1 MARYSLQTTICDILG
16 IEYPVILAGMGPTAG
31 RDGGAAAT
39 APLVAAVSNAG
50 GLGVLGGA
58 GSTPDQLR
66 AEIRKVRSLTDK
78 PFGVDLL
85 LPSNVVR
92 PVTPSRALAVQD
104 RATRDVKDDGGG
116 KFRDEG
122 AAKGGSQEITQP
134 PLPQRV
140 GGGAGG
146 GAADWR
152 SQIPQEYWDA
162 ISGLKAQ
169 FGIPDVQREGPAPSG
184 GAWRIEDQ
192 VQVVLDERVPV
203 FASGLGNP
211 APYVPRCRE
220 LSIRVIALVGN
231 VKNARRVAD
240 AGVDIVVAQG
250 HEAGGHT
257 GRIGTLALVPQVVDA
272 VAPIPVVAAG
282 GIADGRGLAAA
293 LALGAHGVW
302 CGTAFLATEEANI
315 APLQKQKIVEAS
327 EEDTRVTRLYSGK
340 TMRNITNPLIEA
352 WEALNI
358 KALPMGLQ
366 GLLIA
371 DLLAGIRA
379 AGKEELLMN
388 AAGQIAGLIGEL
400 RPAKAVLDEIV
411 DGAAEVLTRDLPA
424 RAQVAERAG
433 TA

>member
-1 MARYSLQTTICDILG
+1 MARYSLHTTICDILG

-31 RDGGAAAT
+31 RGGGAAAT

-58 GSTPDQLR
+58 GSTPEQLR
-66 AEIRKVRSLTDK
+66 EEIRKVRSLTDK

-85 LPSNVVR
+85 LPSNIVR
-92 PVTPSRALAVQD
+92 QPA
-104 RATRDVKDDGGG
+104 
-116 KFRDEG
+116 G
-122 AAKGGSQEITQP
+122 ANG
-134 PLPQRV
+134 V
-140 GGGAGG
+140 G

-162 ISGLKAQ
+162 IDGLKVQ
-169 FGIPDVQREGPAPSG
+169 FGIPDVQREGPAPAG

-220 LSIRVIALVGN
+220 LGIKVIALVGN
-231 VKNARRVAD
+231 VKNAWRVAD
-240 AGVDIVVAQG
+240 AGVDVVVAQG

-272 VAPIPVVAAG
+272 VAPVPVVAAG
-282 GIADGRGLAAA
+282 GIGDGRGLAAA

-315 APLQKQKIVEAS
+315 APLQKRKIVEAN

-352 WEALNI
+352 WDALNI

-371 DLLAGIRA
+371 DLLAGIRS

-388 AAGQIAGLIGEL
+388 AAGQISGLVGGL

-411 DGAAEVLTRDLPA
+411 DGAAAVLTRDLPA
-424 RAQVAERAG
+424 RVQVAERAG
-433 TA
+433 AT

>member
-1 MARYSLQTTICDILG
+1 MARYSLHTRICDILG
-16 IEYPVILAGMGPTAG
+16 IEYPMILAGMGPTAG
-31 RDGGAAAT
+31 RGGGAAAT

-58 GSTPDQLR
+58 GSTPEQLQE
-66 AEIRKVRSLTDK
+66 EIRKVRSLTDK

-85 LPSNVVR
+85 LPSNLVR
-92 PVTPSRALAVQD
+92 QPAGTN
-104 RATRDVKDDGGG
+104 
-116 KFRDEG
+116 
-122 AAKGGSQEITQP
+122 GGS
-134 PLPQRV
+134 
-140 GGGAGG
+140 GNGS
-146 GAADWR
+146 DWR
-152 SQIPQEYWDA
+152 AQIPREYWDA
-162 ISGLKAQ
+162 IAGLKAQ

-220 LSIRVIALVGN
+220 LGIRVIALVGN

-240 AGVDIVVAQG
+240 AGADIVVAQG

-272 VAPIPVVAAG
+272 VAPVPVVAAG
-282 GIADGRGLAAA
+282 GIGDGRGLAAA

-315 APLQKQKIVEAS
+315 APLQKQKIVEAN

-358 KALPMGLQ
+358 RALPMGLQ

-388 AAGQIAGLIGEL
+388 AAGQIAGLIGGL

-411 DGAAEVLTRDLPA
+411 DGAAAVLTRDLPA
-424 RAQVAERAG
+424 RVQVAERAG
-433 TA
+433 AT